1 MKKITKINKIKG
13 FKIFQDFEWDRYCKN
28 ASKNMDFKKFNLIY
42 GWNGSGKTTLSSIF
56 HDLELKKATH
66 FGIELQLEDGS
77 KMTGKDFDSSNYSV
91 KVFNGDFVKNN
102 VFTLDEKAKPIFI
115 LGEDSAEKQKEI
127 EKLKKELNSTNE
139 HKKQLNNKKSTE
151 EKNKLA
157 IETAKK
163 IKEILLS
170 LSATDYR
177 NYDKRRYE
185 QKAEDLIKL
194 GIYQTKIL
202 SEIDQNNYR
211 EKVKQDKKAAIKEIT
226 LGINEIELLSL
237 KKQTN
242 ETMKKVV
249 SSQVIERLQNDSRLQ
264 NWVKQGL
271 EQHIHADNNICPFC
285 EQTLSNSFNEKLN
298 AHFNDEFQSF
308 SKNIDKQIAEL
319 ESKKKIEVIYP
330 ELHYF
335 YSDLAQKY
343 KEAKNQLNN
352 LIEEYK
358 KVISLLIDCLKKKKD
373 NPFTELSL
381 DIDVPNLPISMKLDF
396 LNRIIRNNNN
406 TSNNIEDEI
415 KKARIALEEHYVAET
430 IEQYKKL
437 SNDID
442 FTEKECQKI
451 DREIEET
458 REKIQRLEQEIKDHR
473 TPAENINRDINSYLG
488 RRDISIKPLD
498 DGYILTRNGSDSK
511 FKTLSEG
518 EKTALAFIYFINS
531 LQNKD
536 FNLQESIVVIDDPI
550 SSLDENAIFHAF
562 GFMKECVRNAGQVFI
577 LTHSFSFFRQIKN
590 WFSHINKYAKKNGE
604 TANFY
609 MLKTKYIDET
619 RNSLL
624 LPLDE
629 MLLCFESEYHYL
641 FNTVLDYSEN
651 PSDKHLAAYYHI
663 PNIARKLL
671 EGFLAFHIPNSQGL
685 NQKLEKIDF
694 DSDKKT
700 IIIRFLHTYSHND
713 HMSIDS
719 ESDLSV
725 LSETPK
731 ILKNLLALIEHCDKK
746 HFDIMKET
754 VAKNIANNDCKNL
767 K

>member
-127 EKLKKELNSTNE
+127 EKLKKELNSRNE
-139 HKKQLNNKKSTE
+139 HKKQLNNKKSSE
-151 EKNKLA
+151 EVEKNKLA
-157 IETAKK
+157 TNTAKV
-163 IKEILLS
+163 IRESLLS
-170 LSATDYR
+170 IDYK

-202 SEIDQNNYR
+202 SKIDQNNYR

-308 SKNIDKQIAEL
+308 SKSIDKQIAEL

-498 DGYILTRNGSDSK
+498 DGYILTRNGSDSE

-562 GFMKECVRNAGQVFI
+562 GFMKECVKNAGQVFI
-577 LTHSFSFFRQIKN
+577 LTHSFSFFRQVKN
-590 WFSHINKYAKKNGE
+590 WFSYEKS
-604 TANFY
+604 ANFY
-609 MLKTKYIDET
+609 MLKTKDINET

-641 FNTVLDYSEN
+641 FKTVLDCSEN
-651 PSDKHLAAYYHI
+651 SFDKHLVDYYHI

-671 EGFLAFHIPNSQGL
+671 EGFLAFHIPSNIGL
-685 NQKLEKIDF
+685 KQKLDKINPCNPEEKTQIL
-694 DSDKKT
+694 
-700 IIIRFLHTYSHND
+700 RFLHTYSHNEYV
-713 HMSIDS
+713 SINS
-719 ESDLSV
+719 NSDLNV

-731 ILKNLLALIEHCDKK
+731 VLKNLLALIEHCDKK